1 MRISSWFEYLKTIQD
16 IAKAVP
22 KGESPGDAFWAACS
36 DKLCALSLSI
46 NNTGYHLIDAD
57 IANQI
62 IREYQESK

>member
-1 MRISSWFEYLKTIQD
+1 MKILSWFEYLKTIQD

-22 KGESPGDAFWAACS
+22 KGESPGDTFWEACR

-57 IANQI
+57 IANKI
-62 IREYQESK
+62 IKEYQEIK